1 VHTASRRTAPRHR
14 HPARALPPAYL
25 ALGALYLAVL
35 VPSGINLFTEL
46 SWYEPAAETARFAF
60 GVFGLVAAVRAAR
73 LPRLPARLRQAWGA
87 VAACFSILVVTV
99 PLLMIFET
107 GDTSQWDDATH
118 VVFVVALLIALQRF
132 PLAPATR
139 REQVK
144 TAIDALIVMAGGS
157 VVLWYTAIGPLL
169 ERSEPSAGL
178 LVSAAVY
185 PLGDLLLLFSAVR
198 ALLRGADESAQRPL
212 RLLTAGTL
220 ILFTGDAVH
229 GYLSGHE
236 ATEMPASWQFVCWI
250 TADAL
255 LAAAAVAQSRSGFDA
270 VTAGRRNLGIGR
282 YLPFFAVAVA
292 HLLMLAQAWDEHRF
306 FPWGGLAL
314 GGAILSVLVLY
325 RQTLVQRESDERAL
339 HDGLTG
345 LGNRSRFRAASY
357 RAIGRGA
364 RTGRHMAVLVID
376 MNGFKEIN
384 DTLGHKSGDRVLV
397 EFAEVLRRCVPAPG
411 LPARLGGDEFAVV
424 LPEIKSPEEAY
435 EVAGRV
441 AASLGPVVVDGRLI
455 TLAAS
460 IGVAVAAPGALTHDE
475 IVHRA
480 DLAMYKAKSLGPQTR
495 WAIWQESLE
504 PSAAGEVA
512 VAA

>member
-1 VHTASRRTAPRHR
+1 
-14 HPARALPPAYL
+14 
-25 ALGALYLAVL
+25 
-35 VPSGINLFTEL
+35 
-46 SWYEPAAETARFAF
+46 
-60 GVFGLVAAVRAAR
+60 
-73 LPRLPARLRQAWGA
+73 
-87 VAACFSILVVTV
+87 
-99 PLLMIFET
+99 
-107 GDTSQWDDATH
+107 
-118 VVFVVALLIALQRF
+118 
-132 PLAPATR
+132 
-139 REQVK
+139 
-144 TAIDALIVMAGGS
+144 
-157 VVLWYTAIGPLL
+157 
-169 ERSEPSAGL
+169 
-178 LVSAAVY
+178 
-185 PLGDLLLLFSAVR
+185 
-198 ALLRGADESAQRPL
+198 
-212 RLLTAGTL
+212 
-220 ILFTGDAVH
+220 
-229 GYLSGHE
+229 
-236 ATEMPASWQFVCWI
+236 
-250 TADAL
+250 
-255 LAAAAVAQSRSGFDA
+255 
-270 VTAGRRNLGIGR
+270 
-282 YLPFFAVAVA
+282 
-292 HLLMLAQAWDEHRF
+292 
-306 FPWGGLAL
+306 
-314 GGAILSVLVLY
+314 
-325 RQTLVQRESDERAL
+325 VQRESDERAL

-364 RTGRHMAVLVID
+364 RTGRHMAILVID